1 MSIIV
6 NKLDI
11 QQLNNGINISE
22 SVKNIPYVKPTMFF
36 SEQTDNSRKQIK
48 ELSQNIPYVKPGLI
62 TPEQHERMTKHIQE
76 LSEMIVKQPIVRR
89 ESDDEYMERVN
100 AQRAEPVTKTARATN
115 KKARK
120 TRRSKK

>member
-6 NKLDI
+6 NYLDI

-36 SEQTDNSRKQIK
+36 SEQNDNSRKQIK
-48 ELSQNIPYVKPGLI
+48 EFTQNIPYVKPGLI

-89 ESDDEYMERVN
+89 ESDDEYMERVK
-100 AQRAEPVTKTARATN
+100 AQKAEPVAKVFN

-120 TRRSKK
+120 TRSNRK